1 MQGDKII
8 VEEHHLDAAKC
19 IVPSLLPSIKRSE
32 TKFAITVA
40 GESGSGKSETASAIA
55 DCLKNA
61 GIAAIIFQ
69 QDDYFIHPPKSND
82 AVRRKD
88 IKWVGTGE
96 VKLQLLSSHIRA
108 FKNGKEHIDKP
119 LIDYSLNTIV
129 EERFN
134 FDNAQVAIIEGTYT
148 SLLTDVDARI
158 FIARDFNQ
166 TLNHRK
172 KRNRDASELDTFTEN
187 VLKIEHDIIS
197 KHLSLADIIINHDY
211 SVHLNPDR

>member
-82 AVRRKD
+82 AVRRKRHQMGGHRRGK
-88 IKWVGTGE
+88 ITVT
-96 VKLQLLSSHIRA
+96 QLSYKGIQKMR
-108 FKNGKEHIDKP
+108 KEHIDKP

-134 FDNAQVAIIEGTYT
+134 FDNAQVAIIEGTIHHY
-148 SLLTDVDARI
+148 
-158 FIARDFNQ
+158 
-166 TLNHRK
+166 
-172 KRNRDASELDTFTEN
+172 
-187 VLKIEHDIIS
+187 
-197 KHLSLADIIINHDY
+197 
-211 SVHLNPDR
+211 